1 MEINYKR
8 NLNQSYMVIDA
19 EAFYSGYQL
28 HMCKENHIAHL
39 LPFDTIVEDG
49 QMKFWYEITGKKS
62 LEHVVE
68 SREFNLDVF
77 IRLLETLSMVARAIR
92 PYLLEEEGLLL
103 SPDTIFIE
111 NGGRNI
117 FLGYCPGKHE
127 AIIDNFRHLMEYLL
141 SKINHED
148 EVMVLAGYEAYQR
161 ATEEG
166 FSIDGILRS
175 ISQYRIS
182 EENGAKRSQPD
193 NHINEIERTQGTTNL
208 SMQNREEAW
217 ENRTEPASEQSADEK
232 LRRCIQAISRVPAFL
247 LAKFGKEKEQVMY
260 LPTDYEEQK
269 VDEPTVCLTQ
279 EEGTKG
285 ILQYAGSG
293 EVANIMLDHFPFII
307 GSGEQADGKVLVH
320 GVSRLHA
327 RITKEKEEYYI
338 EDLNSMNGTWLNE
351 QALVYRER
359 ERISMHD
366 QIQLGREKFV
376 FM

>member
-193 NHINEIERTQGTTNL
+193 NHINENKSIHAKQRR
-208 SMQNREEAW
+208 SM
-217 ENRTEPASEQSADEK
+217 
-232 LRRCIQAISRVPAFL
+232 
-247 LAKFGKEKEQVMY
+247 
-260 LPTDYEEQK
+260 
-269 VDEPTVCLTQ
+269 
-279 EEGTKG
+279 
-285 ILQYAGSG
+285 G
-293 EVANIMLDHFPFII
+293 E
-307 GSGEQADGKVLVH
+307 
-320 GVSRLHA
+320 
-327 RITKEKEEYYI
+327 
-338 EDLNSMNGTWLNE
+338 
-351 QALVYRER
+351 
-359 ERISMHD
+359 
-366 QIQLGREKFV
+366 
-376 FM
+376 